1 MNIYLMRHGQTEK
14 NKARLLQ
21 GRSDVPLNETGME
34 EARRT
39 ADWFGQQGIR
49 FDAVYSSPLIRAVQ
63 TAQLASGCKEIRVDE
78 RLLEMDYGP
87 YEGMDL
93 SDPAPEIITF
103 FSDFVHNPA
112 PEGMEP
118 LSSVVHRMGEFL
130 EDLQGQEGNILIV
143 THAVAMK
150 GALEY
155 LTPESGGSYWSKYI
169 GTCGVYAAEWKD
181 SGFTIPEEIVCEGST
196 TEGV

>member
-1 MNIYLMRHGQTEK
+1 MKIYLMRHGQTEK
-14 NKARLLQ
+14 NQARLLQ
-21 GRSDVPLNETGME
+21 GRSDFPLNKTGQE
-34 EARRT
+34 EANRT
-39 ADWFGQQGIR
+39 ADWFRQQGIR
-49 FDAVYSSPLIRAVQ
+49 FDAVYASPLIRAVQ
-63 TAQLASGCKEIRVDE
+63 TAELASGCNEIRMDE

-87 YEGMDL
+87 YEGMEL
-93 SDPAPEIITF
+93 SDPAPEIKVF

-118 LSSVVHRMGEFL
+118 LSSVVQRMGNFL
-130 EDLQGQEGNILIV
+130 EGLQDHEGNILIV

-169 GTCGVYAAEWKD
+169 GTCGVYAFERTD
-181 SGFTIPEEIVCEGST
+181 TGFTIPEEIVCKGSA